1 MPERPL
7 GPAAAVTGLRR
18 VAPRCTH
25 GSAPGNRGDG
35 VVSMA
40 QRRRLFAQPFSPASH
55 GPHAGPVCRRIRRM
69 SYDLLIKN
77 GLIVDGSGMPAFR
90 GDVGIKAGK
99 IVEIGKL
106 SGTAAK
112 TIDAE
117 GRAVAPGFIDNH
129 CHYDA
134 QVTWDPLC
142 TFSPEHGATT
152 VIFGNCSL
160 SLAPVRKGTEER
172 LAEFLSY
179 VEAIPMEILKTIEFD
194 WESIPQYMERLD
206 RHLGINVG
214 NLIGHT
220 AVRHYVMG
228 DDCQKPGATEAQIK
242 AMQDVVRD
250 GMRAG
255 ALGLS
260 VSREKGH
267 FDPQGVL
274 IPALWADEQEIFA
287 LADVLKEL
295 GTGTIQAGGGQY
307 VELKDGM
314 MRRLAEASGRMVVYN
329 SLSQTMR
336 RPEEWKI
343 HMARVEETAA
353 MGIRAYPMCSPN
365 RVTQD
370 FTMKNSQVFRGLPTW
385 HPILLMSDEEKLRL
399 YADPEIRA
407 KLHEEAVVNK
417 PEAAVGISK
426 TWWNYIWVNEPVLP
440 KNKWMQFKSIG
451 QIAEKEGKRVIDAFL
466 DLVVEEKLETRFLQ
480 AENNIDD
487 EALTKI
493 LTHPNAVIGLGDGGA
508 HVQFHGGYGYLTKL
522 LGEWVREKQV
532 MSLEQAVRRLTFD
545 SASVFGIYDRGLL
558 RPGLAAD
565 VVIFDPA
572 TVKCGPEMVV
582 RDFPL
587 GAWRIRE
594 PAEGVFATIVNGE
607 ELYREGKH
615 TGARLGRARKGEH
628 RAGRHGAAAA
638 SSRGAA
644 AAQVR
649 AGGSAGR
656 GSAAWPRQEIVD
668 GEGRGEQH
676 RRVTADSRD
685 RPADNG

>member
-1 MPERPL
+1 VIEFRQ
-7 GPAAAVTGLRR
+7 AAVWR
-18 VAPRCTH
+18 P
-25 GSAPGNRGDG
+25 
-35 VVSMA
+35 
-40 QRRRLFAQPFSPASH
+40 RRLRGRKTMA
-55 GPHAGPVCRRIRRM
+55 
-69 SYDLLIKN
+69 YDLLIKN
-77 GLIVDGSGMPAFR
+77 GRVVDGSGMPSFR
-90 GDVGIKAGK
+90 ADVGIKDGK
-99 IVEIGKL
+99 IAEIGKL
-106 SGTAAK
+106 SSPAAK
-112 TIDAE
+112 TIDAD
-117 GRAVAPGFIDNH
+117 GRAVSPGFIDNH

-142 TFSPEHGATT
+142 TFSPEHGATS

-179 VEAIPMEILKTIEFD
+179 VEAIPMEVLKTVEFE
-194 WESIPQYMERLD
+194 WETIPQYMDRLD
-206 RHLGINVG
+206 QHLGINVG
-214 NLIGHT
+214 NLIGHS

-228 DDCQKPGATEAQIK
+228 DDCQKPGATEAQVK

-274 IPALWADEQEIFA
+274 IPALWADENEIFA
-287 LADVLKEL
+287 LADVLRDMS
-295 GTGTIQAGGGQY
+295 TGTIQAGGGQY

-314 MRRLAEASGRMVVYN
+314 MRRLAEATGRTVVYN

-336 RPEEWKI
+336 RPDEWKI
-343 HMARVEETAA
+343 HMARIEETAS

-370 FTMKNSQVFRGLPTW
+370 FTMKNTQVFRGLPTW
-385 HPILLMSDEEKLRL
+385 HPILLMSDAEKLRL

-407 KLHEEAVVNK
+407 KLHGEAVVNK
-417 PEAAVGISK
+417 PDSAVGISK
-426 TWWNYIWVNEPVLP
+426 TWWNYIWVNEPALE

-451 QIAEKEGKRVIDAFL
+451 QIAEAEGKRVIDAFL

-487 EALTKI
+487 EALSKI

-508 HVQFHGGYGYLTKL
+508 HVQFHGGYGYITKL

-545 SASVFGIYDRGLL
+545 SASTFGLYDRGLL
-558 RPGLAAD
+558 RPGMAAD
-565 VVIFDPA
+565 IAIFDPA
-572 TVKCGPEMVV
+572 TVKCGKEEVV
-582 RDFPL
+582 HDFPA
-587 GAWRIRE
+587 GGWRIKE
-594 PAEGVFATIVNGE
+594 TSEGVTHTIVNGQVLLE
-607 ELYREGKH
+607 DKKH
-615 TGARLGRARKGEH
+615 TGALPGRVLRNSYWHANR
-628 RAGRHGAAAA
+628 
-638 SSRGAA
+638 
-644 AAQVR
+644 
-649 AGGSAGR
+649 
-656 GSAAWPRQEIVD
+656 
-668 GEGRGEQH
+668 
-676 RRVTADSRD
+676 
-685 RPADNG
+685 